1 MAAWGEYLDL
11 AVGHVRAAAAE
22 LPADTTVRPLEQLR
36 VLVERIGTYPGV
48 LSHPGVPGASGPR
61 GTEFGRA
68 VDEALVSVR
77 AAAVTAARLGAPADA
92 AVLALTEAGQQ
103 VAASRDLLG
112 SHRLPDGR
120 PATPYL
126 RLLAQTAVQRHVTA
140 RLAGLMWETS
150 RLLASLAER
159 NDEPAVR
166 AALLTAREEAV
177 RASALGRVAAAD
189 GAAAEIEALP
199 TAPALLPE
207 RLDAPD
213 LPGTVRRVE
222 DACDRIGRA
231 VYEAS
236 LGSGERPLSGSD
248 MRQMARSLALG
259 HLLAGRVLLH
269 LADEQFPELGDG
281 LRQAAS
287 QLRGAARAWQETAAA
302 WERVVDLRDPRE
314 HPRLPR
320 FSYQVVRDGGAVPLP
335 RTTPHPATVDAHAV
349 AVRWGHLLYGGQW
362 SPTAGVRAEPRPA
375 GHVLTDAGGLGPLLA
390 GVYRLPATGE
400 QLAHAGPHIL
410 RTARP
415 ALVTERIEGR
425 PTGLPRQLRWY
436 PVPARRLDALADA
449 YPPAAD
455 AERHAVTATLA
466 TAKVAGTAV
475 PRACLDA
482 AVHRISAPPG
492 SSPLDAPYASAAQER
507 KAAREVARAFA
518 AWTRTDMGSRT
529 VDAPTGATRALRDAW
544 RVLMTDEPPAER
556 QTATVYHEIA
566 RTAGDAAGAAAGAG
580 RFPAQDITALRTV
593 AEHAQRHSTR
603 LAATLRSTLPGPTT
617 PPAPQPRTGT
627 FPPTGTRRVDREPAR
642 PPDITRRQHR

>member
-1 MAAWGEYLDL
+1 MAAWGEFMDL
-11 AVGHVRAAAAE
+11 AVGYVRAAAAE
-22 LPADTTVRPLEQLR
+22 VPAAATVRPLEQLQ
-36 VLVERIGTYPGV
+36 VLVERIGSYPAVLSRPGV
-48 LSHPGVPGASGPR
+48 LAPR
-61 GTEFGRA
+61 GTEFDRA
-68 VDEALVSVR
+68 VEEALGCVREAVVR
-77 AAAVTAARLGAPADA
+77 AARPGARADGAVGALRAAD
-92 AVLALTEAGQQ
+92 EQ

-126 RLLAQTAVQRHVTA
+126 RLLAQAAARRHVTA
-140 RLAGLMWETS
+140 RLAGLMWESS
-150 RLLASLAER
+150 RVLASLADR
-159 NDEPAVR
+159 HDEPAVR
-166 AALLTAREEAV
+166 AALMTAREEAV
-177 RASALGRVAAAD
+177 RASTLGRVAAAD

-199 TAPALLPE
+199 AAPMLLPD
-207 RLDAPD
+207 RLAAPD
-213 LPGTVRRVE
+213 LPGTVRRVG
-222 DACDRIGRA
+222 DACGRIGQA
-231 VYEAS
+231 VF
-236 LGSGERPLSGSD
+236 GGGERPLSGSD